1 MTEILQDV
9 ESYPATIHNGSVVHN
24 PVVGKLFDKPYTFR
38 DKYKYKNIIIKHVFK
53 FYSSSLIFKK
63 VRDNVVP

>member
-53 FYSSSLIFKK
+53 FYSS
-63 VRDNVVP
+63 